1 MLNSIS
7 TNMSNLANSIRGL
20 GKKEIL
26 LLGFGF
32 FCAALYYINEDDK
45 TKNTNDVIPDNQI
58 PENENTFSEC

>member
-45 TKNTNDVIPDNQI
+45 TVFDLIV
-58 PENENTFSEC
+58 

>member
-7 TNMSNLANSIRGL
+7 TNISNLANSIRGL
-20 GKKEIL
+20 SKKEIL

-32 FCAALYYINEDDK
+32 FCVALYSINEDDK
-45 TKNTNDVIPDNQI
+45 TKNTNNVIPDNPI

>member
-7 TNMSNLANSIRGL
+7 TNINNLANSIRGL
-20 GKKEIL
+20 SKKEIL

-32 FCAALYYINEDDK
+32 FCVTLYSINEDDK
-45 TKNTNDVIPDNQI
+45 AKNTNNVIPDNPI